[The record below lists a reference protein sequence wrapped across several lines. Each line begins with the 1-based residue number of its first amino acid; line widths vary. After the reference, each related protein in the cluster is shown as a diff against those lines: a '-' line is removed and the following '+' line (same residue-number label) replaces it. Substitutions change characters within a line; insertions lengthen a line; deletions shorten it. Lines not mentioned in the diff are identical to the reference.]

1 MARVRVLLVEDS
13 PSDAALFKAQLEA
26 GPDTDFDVEWVP
38 TYAEGRERIADA
50 DCTILDLTL
59 PDSEGLSS
67 VQGLAEV
74 APDMPVIVLTGFQE
88 ESGGVE
94 AVRLG
99 AQDYLVKDNIQPQQ
113 LGRAVR
119 HAIERKTAQAELRA
133 LTTELAERNQRLASS
148 NSTIFDQSLTG
159 MMQIGDNATVVVAN
173 PAMAHLVGREPGALR
188 GRSVDELFGALDGPS
203 IVQAIAQV
211 FETGQAWGREALLLR
226 SDGSTRLATVQLS
239 PLTMDEA
246 GTPIVLMMANDITA
260 ESSAMLR
267 EAHDQKLAELGR
279 LAAGLAHEI
288 RSPLQYVT
296 TSMDWV
302 RTAVGRLLAGEQLP
316 AEDVADLSES
326 MEEVVD
332 GIGRISDIVRGMNTL
347 AHRAGSDM
355 RLQDI
360 DDVLDFPLA
369 VARGQAPAGVRF
381 EVQRG
386 ETPRCTFGLG
396 LIQQVVLNLLVNAV
410 QAIEDAERPGVV
422 EVTTTTQ
429 DEWVTLTVSDN
440 GVGMDSATL
449 DRAMEPFFTTKP
461 AGRGTGQGLALVR
474 EIMAQHNGTVTLE
487 STPGQGTAVTIWLP
501 AGPHEDFDSSSSDP
515 GR

>member
-1 MARVRVLLVEDS
+1 MAQVRVLLVEDS

-26 GPDTDFDVEWVP
+26 GPDADFDVEWVP
-38 TYAEGRERIADA
+38 TYAEGRDRIADA

-67 VQGLAEV
+67 VRGLAEA

-99 AQDYLVKDNIQPQQ
+99 AQDYLVKDNIQPQD

-133 LTTELAERNQRLASS
+133 LTAELAERNQRLASS
-148 NSTIFDQSLTG
+148 NSAIFDQSLTG
-159 MMQIGDNATVVVAN
+159 MMQIAGDAQVLLAN
-173 PAMAHLVGREPGALR
+173 RAMGNLVGRTADELR
-188 GRSVDELFGALDGPS
+188 GRRVDDLFGAIDGPD
-203 IVQAIAQV
+203 VVAAIAEV
-211 FETGQAWGREALLLR
+211 FETGLPWGRDALLMR
-226 SDGSTRLATVQLS
+226 ADGSTRLTTLQVSQ
-239 PLTMDEA
+239 LTMDEA

-279 LAAGLAHEI
+279 LAGGLAHEI
-288 RSPLQYVT
+288 RSPLQYLT
-296 TSMDWV
+296 TSMDWI
-302 RTAVGRLLAGEQLP
+302 RTAVGRLVEGERLP
-316 AEDVADLSES
+316 DEDLADLGES

-332 GIGRISDIVRGMNTL
+332 GISRISDIVRGMNTL
-347 AHRAGSDM
+347 AHRASSDM
-355 RLQDI
+355 RLQNI

-381 EVQRG
+381 EVRRDD
-386 ETPRCTFGLG
+386 TPRCLFGLG

-422 EVTTTTQ
+422 EITTAAL

-440 GVGMDSATL
+440 GVGMDAATL

-461 AGRGTGQGLALVR
+461 AGRGTGQGLSLVR
-474 EIMAQHNGTVTLE
+474 EIMTQHEGRVTMD
-487 STPGQGTAVTIWLP
+487 STPGRGTAVTIWLP

>member
-26 GPDTDFDVEWVP
+26 GPDADFDVEWVP
-38 TYAEGRERIADA
+38 TYAEGRDRIADA

-67 VQGLAEV
+67 VTGLAEV

-133 LTTELAERNQRLASS
+133 LTAELAERNQRLASS

-159 MMQIGDNATVVVAN
+159 MMQITSDAKVMVAN
-173 PAMAHLVGREPGALR
+173 RAMGQLVGRDADALR
-188 GRSVDELFGALDGPS
+188 GRQIDELFGALDGPS
-203 IVQAIAQV
+203 IVEAIAEV
-211 FETGQAWGREALLLR
+211 FSTGSPWGREALLLR
-226 SDGSTRLATVQLS
+226 ADGSTRLATVQLS

-267 EAHDQKLAELGR
+267 EANDQKLAELGR
-279 LAAGLAHEI
+279 LAGGLAHEI

-302 RTAVGRLLAGEQLP
+302 RTSVGRILAGERLP
-316 AEDVADLSES
+316 DDDVADLHES
-326 MEEVVD
+326 IEEVVD
-332 GIGRISDIVRGMNTL
+332 GIGRISEIVRGMNTL
-347 AHRAGSDM
+347 AHRASSDM
-355 RLQDI
+355 RFQDI
-360 DDVLDFPLA
+360 NDVLDFPLA
-369 VARGQAPAGVRF
+369 VARGQAPADVRF
-381 EVQRG
+381 EVSRG
-386 ETPRCTFGLG
+386 EAPACMFGLG
-396 LIQQVVLNLLVNAV
+396 LIQQALLNLLVNAV
-410 QAIEDAERPGVV
+410 QAIEDADRPGIVAV
-422 EVTTTTQ
+422 ATGTE
-429 DEWVTLTVSDN
+429 DRWVTVMVSDN
-440 GVGMDSATL
+440 GVGMDAATL
-449 DRAMEPFFTTKP
+449 DRALEPFFTTKP
-461 AGRGTGQGLALVR
+461 AGRGTGQGLSLVR
-474 EIMAQHNGTVTLE
+474 EIMSQHDGHVTMASE
-487 STPGQGTAVTIWLP
+487 PGRGTAAKLWLP
-501 AGPHEDFDSSSSDP
+501 ARTHEDFDSSSSDP